1 MAGIGRRPSEDAVLE
16 RLHAYADA
24 WLDVAGCTERADRP
38 RTEAALRGLYRRA
51 RQKEPEIAW
60 VSSPGAGVEA
70 YVLAR
75 ISRGR
80 IPSPFAPPDPFRAAA
95 LERNPAGG
103 PFPLEQAWALRLAR
117 RALALMPPQL
127 ATRVANAD
135 AADAATLGWSIGR
148 AINVGDGG
156 AAVRLVQREIVESH
170 PIAVGTDLIPRPSLG
185 PALDAHAAAVLGQA
199 WDRIVFVLGPTLA
212 RELYAHAVAELAS
225 TVVRSR
231 RDIDEAAGAMQPGQ
245 FDALTPVLALVREVG
260 RRPLWWGL
268 VDRDARNALVDA
280 RMEIARSA
288 GPWWA
293 LPGLAIVSERPALI
307 RRDDRARLHASTGPA
322 LAYADGTTI
331 WAWRG
336 ARVPREA
343 IEHPEAI
350 TIESIDAERN
360 AEVRRVLIERFG
372 EERYIR
378 ADGAT
383 IVSEDETGRLWRRA
397 SGRAASR
404 WHWVQPDE
412 PVVMVEVT
420 NTTPESDGTRKTYV
434 LRVPPDMRTA
444 REAVAWTF
452 GMTGEAYRPRVES

>member
-1 MAGIGRRPSEDAVLE
+1 MAGIGRRPSEDAILE
-16 RLHAYADA
+16 RLHAFADA

-38 RTEAALRGLYRRA
+38 RAEAALGGLYRRA
-51 RQKEPEIAW
+51 RQKDPQIAW
-60 VSSPGAGVEA
+60 VPSPGAGVEA
-70 YVLAR
+70 YVLGR

-80 IPSPFAPPDPFRAAA
+80 IPSSFAPPDPFRQAA
-95 LERNPAGG
+95 LERNPVGG
-103 PFPLEQAWALRLAR
+103 PFPLEQVWALRLAR
-117 RALALMPPQL
+117 RALALLPPQL

-148 AINVGDGG
+148 AVNVGDGG

-170 PIAVGTDLIPRPSLG
+170 PIATGTDLIPRPQHG
-185 PALDAHAAAVLGQA
+185 PALDVHAAAVLGQA

-225 TVVRSR
+225 NVVRSR
-231 RDIDEAAGAMQPGQ
+231 GDINEAAGAMQPGQ

-260 RRPLWWGL
+260 RRPLWRGL

-293 LPGLAIVSERPALI
+293 LPGLAIVSERPTLI
-307 RRDDRARLHASTGPA
+307 RRDDRARLHASSGPA
-322 LAYADGTTI
+322 LAYADGTTM
-331 WAWRG
+331 WAWHG
-336 ARVPREA
+336 VRVPRDV
-343 IEHPEAI
+343 IEHPETI
-350 TIESIDAERN
+350 TIESIDGERN
-360 AEVRRVLIERFG
+360 TEVRRVLIERFG

-378 ADGAT
+378 AEGAT
-383 IVSEDETGRLWRRA
+383 IVSEDETGRLWRRV
-397 SGRAASR
+397 SGRSPSR
-404 WHWVQPDE
+404 WHWVEPDE
-412 PVVMVEVT
+412 PVVMVEVA
-420 NTTPESDGTRKTYV
+420 NTTPEPDGTRKTYV

-452 GMTGEAYRPRVES
+452 GMTGEQYRPMAES